1 MSVIIYQPVISE
13 KSIQQGG
20 VNKYTFKVDSRAN
33 SAMIKAAIEQ
43 LFKVKVLNVNT
54 VCVKG
59 KPKNHLRT
67 KVKRMDWKKAIVTL
81 VPGQT
86 IKLFE
91 ERKASENA
99 N

>member
-13 KSIQQGG
+13 KSIQQGSAS
-20 VNKYTFKVDSRAN
+20 KYTFRIDPRAD
-33 SAMIKAAIEQ
+33 ARAVRRAIEK
-43 LFKVKVLNVNT
+43 LFKVKVTSVNM

-59 KPKNHLRT
+59 KPKNVGRAR
-67 KVKRMDWKKAIVTL
+67 VKRAGWKKAIVTL
-81 VPGQT
+81 LPGQT

-91 ERKASENA
+91 ERKTTEHA